1 MQEIIVYR
9 NPLEAQLWGALSS
22 GQLFPIIVGVI
33 VTVAAVVIA
42 EWAFGKIFGVYRRP
56 KWTSNASLLIGA
68 FAGIVTSYF
77 MWI

>member
-9 NPLEAQLWGALSS
+9 NPLEAQLWGVLSS
-22 GQLFPIIVGVI
+22 GQLFPIIIGLI
-33 VTVAAVVIA
+33 VTVAAAVIA

-56 KWTSNASLLIGA
+56 KWTSNASLFIGG
-68 FAGIVTSYF
+68 FVGIFTSYF